1 MKELIY
7 QLSDPLPAIN
17 TAKLAFPA
25 GKFRGGHFIKTFT
38 FDMNFS

>member
-17 TAKLAFPA
+17 SPKLAFPA
-25 GKFRGGHFIKTFT
+25 GELRGGHFIKTCT